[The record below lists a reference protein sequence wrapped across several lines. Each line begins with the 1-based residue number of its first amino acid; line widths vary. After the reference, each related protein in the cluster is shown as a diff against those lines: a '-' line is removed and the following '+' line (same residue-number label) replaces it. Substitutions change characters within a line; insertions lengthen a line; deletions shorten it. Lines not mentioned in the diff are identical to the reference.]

1 MTRKIDLAAMFTK
14 SEAIRNSNFSLSN
27 FQYANALES
36 SGFLHD
42 TIKVFFCLGHSRS
55 VDCLAVDSTKQY
67 VASGSFD
74 SELKIWSANLSD
86 VDDAV
91 KTTEEGSSE
100 SKKAKKAPTRTPLVT
115 LTGHKEGI
123 AGVTWLDSATEVVSA
138 SWDHTIRIWDAEMQ
152 SLKTE
157 LVGNKA
163 FFDVAYSPEKKML
176 LTAASER
183 TIRMYD
189 PRSTEGLIV
198 KSAYSSHQVCIAY
211 TE

>member
-1 MTRKIDLAAMFTK
+1 M
-14 SEAIRNSNFSLSN
+14 
-27 FQYANALES
+27 
-36 SGFLHD
+36 
-42 TIKVFFCLGHSRS
+42 
-55 VDCLAVDSTKQY
+55 
-67 VASGSFD
+67 ASGSFD
-74 SELKIWSANLSD
+74 SHLKIWSANLSD

-91 KTTEEGSSE
+91 PEETSE

-115 LTGHKEGI
+115 LAGHKEGI
-123 AGVTWLDSATEVVSA
+123 AGVAWLDNATEVVSA

-163 FFDVAYSPEKKML
+163 FFDIAYSPDKKML

-198 KSAYSSHQVCIAY
+198 KSAYSSHEVRKEPYFTLWRNQKLHFSY
-211 TE
+211 TVWQYGHFTAIILS

>member
-1 MTRKIDLAAMFTK
+1 M
-14 SEAIRNSNFSLSN
+14 
-27 FQYANALES
+27 
-36 SGFLHD
+36 
-42 TIKVFFCLGHSRS
+42 
-55 VDCLAVDSTKQY
+55 
-67 VASGSFD
+67 ASGSFD

-86 VDDAV
+86 VDDTV

-123 AGVTWLDSATEVVSA
+123 AGVTWLDSATEIVSA

-198 KSAYSSHQVCIAY
+198 KSAYSSHQVCLSTRFITIY
-211 TE
+211 YSRI

>member
-1 MTRKIDLAAMFTK
+1 MF
-14 SEAIRNSNFSLSN
+14 S
-27 FQYANALES
+27 
-36 SGFLHD
+36 
-42 TIKVFFCLGHSRS
+42 LGHSRS
-55 VDCLAVDSTKQY
+55 VDCLAVDPTKQY

-74 SELKIWSANLSD
+74 SQLKIWSANLSD

-91 KTTEEGSSE
+91 TTNEEGSSE

-115 LTGHKEGI
+115 LTGHKEGV

-183 TIRMYD
+183 TIRLYD

-198 KSAYSSHQVCIAY
+198 KSAYSSHQVIMHKFCNFTKFLFKKNKLLFCNTKNFVKSELKTAS
-211 TE
+211 THGRPEKLKKSHPK

>member
-1 MTRKIDLAAMFTK
+1 M
-14 SEAIRNSNFSLSN
+14 
-27 FQYANALES
+27 
-36 SGFLHD
+36 
-42 TIKVFFCLGHSRS
+42 
-55 VDCLAVDSTKQY
+55 
-67 VASGSFD
+67 ASGSFD
-74 SELKIWSANLSD
+74 SHLKIWSANLSD

-91 KTTEEGSSE
+91 PEETSE

-115 LTGHKEGI
+115 LAGHKEGI
-123 AGVTWLDSATEVVSA
+123 AGVAWLDNATEVVSA

-163 FFDVAYSPEKKML
+163 FFDIAYSPEKKML

-198 KSAYSSHQVCIAY
+198 KSAYSSHEVRKETFLCCGEIKNYIFHTQCGNMDILLQSFCRKNSVKSTFSLKNLI
-211 TE
+211 